1 MQTTVAQAIERA
13 ALEVFALVVGVD
25 IVAEPHC
32 DRARRRFESSIVS
45 SFHLSGSISGRA
57 HVCYAVPLATRLTCR
72 MLQVESPVEETDMLD
87 AAGEVANMIV
97 GNVKNLL
104 ETRWGPI
111 QIGTPAV
118 EITGNT
124 GDRPNALCLSFRCC
138 GDLFTVSVAFQEDK
152 LRLDSLK

>member
-1 MQTTVAQAIERA
+1 MQTTVARAIEQA
-13 ALEVFALVVGVD
+13 ALEVFALVIGVD

-32 DRARRRFESSIVS
+32 DPARRPFESSIVS

-57 HVCYAVPLATRLTCR
+57 HVCYTVPLATQLTCR
-72 MLQVESPVEETDMLD
+72 MLQTESPVEETDILD

-104 ETRWGPI
+104 EGRWGPI

-118 EITGNT
+118 EITGKSD
-124 GDRPNALCLSFRCC
+124 DRAKALSLSFRCC
-138 GDLFTVSVAFQEDK
+138 GDVFSVSVTFQEDYSQW
-152 LRLDSLK
+152 DS

>member
-1 MQTTVAQAIERA
+1 MQTTVAQAIEQA

-25 IVAEPHC
+25 IVAEPHGE
-32 DRARRRFESSIVS
+32 RARRTFESNIVS

-57 HVCYAVPLATRLTCR
+57 HVCYTVPLAMRLTCR
-72 MLQVESPVEETDMLD
+72 MLQIESPVEETDMLD

-124 GDRPNALCLSFRCC
+124 DDRPNVLSMSFRCF
-138 GDLFTVSVAFQEDK
+138 GDVFTVSVAFREDTPWW
-152 LRLDSLK
+152 DS